1 MRNPSTYASPH
12 PLLFLALAPAHARGG
27 AAVLEEFSSLGDGEF
42 SKKFVVTLSAGG
54 GRNHR
59 EGGTAMSSYVRVE
72 EEREGRGER
81 AMKILKSTFPRPGAT
96 TADTPT
102 ALTGSHAAKM

>member
-1 MRNPSTYASPH
+1 MRSTTRRIVRNPIDVCSPH

-27 AAVLEEFSSLGDGEF
+27 AAFLEEFSSLGEL
-42 SKKFVVTLSAGG
+42 SKKFVVTLSAARY
-54 GRNHR
+54 RNHR

-81 AMKILKSTFPRPGAT
+81 AMKIL
-96 TADTPT
+96 T
-102 ALTGSHAAKM
+102 ALTGSNWQRPLWL